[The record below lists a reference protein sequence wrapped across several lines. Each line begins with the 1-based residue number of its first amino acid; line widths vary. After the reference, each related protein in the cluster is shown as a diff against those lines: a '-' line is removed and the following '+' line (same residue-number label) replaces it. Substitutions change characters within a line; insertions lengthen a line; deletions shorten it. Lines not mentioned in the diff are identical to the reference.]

1 MPSLPPRLEPIMIEA
16 RRVSKA
22 DPFLMSGAI
31 AYNVFFALV
40 PLAFAAVAGLSMLAA
55 GTDVLAWLE
64 GLVAEGLPS
73 EIADFV
79 SGSVSD
85 SLEALTGMGTVVVVL
100 SLLVALWSGSRAVYA
115 VQKSLRLIEGVE
127 KRRAYWQARGLGILF
142 TLGAGVALVVAY
154 VVLLFGGWVVEV
166 LDRAGLEVA
175 PVTTISGF
183 VIAIW
188 AAGVLF
194 AIYRWGIS
202 VPVPRPLVSAVTVTA
217 ALVFVTWLGAILV
230 PTLGGGTVAA
240 LGTVGVILVW
250 SYVVGFVVIVTP
262 TAVATVEMIIRG
274 SRS

>member
-1 MPSLPPRLEPIMIEA
+1 
-16 RRVSKA
+16 
-22 DPFLMSGAI
+22 MSGAI